1 MWDKTEYNFG
11 KVTRNHAYH
20 VTFKYLGASSIK
32 KVTPACSCSVATH
45 NKDSVTIKYTAP
57 QFPPHLK
64 VMGIKESVDTK
75 TITVETKDGHTH
87 LLTIKG
93 ILSI

>member
-11 KVTRNHAYH
+11 NVKHSHSYH
-20 VTFKYLGASSIK
+20 VTFKYLGSSSIK
-32 KVTPACSCSVATH
+32 KVIPSCSCSVATH
-45 NKDSVTIKYTAP
+45 TKDSVTIKYTAP

-64 VMGIKESVDTK
+64 VMGIKQSVDNK
-75 TITVETKDGHTH
+75 TIKVETKDGHTH